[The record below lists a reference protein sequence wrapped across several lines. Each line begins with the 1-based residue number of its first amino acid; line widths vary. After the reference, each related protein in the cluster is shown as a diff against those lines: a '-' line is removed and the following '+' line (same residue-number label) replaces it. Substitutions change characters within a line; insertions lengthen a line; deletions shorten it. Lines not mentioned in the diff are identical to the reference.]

1 MRRPRA
7 AQGHG
12 RVNGPS
18 RATPPRRRCRVLA
31 GKPSGYA
38 RSPVERATSFKGA
51 DGITVHRSRQ
61 SLRRLTR
68 ISALPRC
75 GHAMPSFDVVS
86 KLDEH
91 ELTNAI
97 DQANRE
103 LTKRFDFKG
112 SNAEF
117 ELSDGVVTMKADAEF
132 RLKQMQDI
140 LMQRLAA
147 RGIDVRCAKFEDPE
161 VNLATARQKVTL
173 RQGIEQA
180 LAKKIVK
187 LIKDSGS
194 KVQAQI
200 QGDQLRIVGKK
211 RDELQETIAL
221 LRKSDLEM
229 PLQYE
234 NFRD

>member
-1 MRRPRA
+1 
-7 AQGHG
+7 
-12 RVNGPS
+12 
-18 RATPPRRRCRVLA
+18 
-31 GKPSGYA
+31 
-38 RSPVERATSFKGA
+38 
-51 DGITVHRSRQ
+51 
-61 SLRRLTR
+61 
-68 ISALPRC
+68 
-75 GHAMPSFDVVS
+75 MPSFDIVS

-91 ELTNAI
+91 ELTNAV

-103 LTKRFDFKG
+103 LAKRFDFKN
-112 SNAEF
+112 SKAEF
-117 ELSDGVVTMKADAEF
+117 ELSESVVTLRADAEF

-147 RGIDVRCAKFEDPE
+147 RGIDIRCAEIADPE
-161 VNLATARQKVTL
+161 VNLATARQTVTL
-173 RQGIEQA
+173 KQGIEQP
-180 LAKKIVK
+180 LAKQIIK

-211 RDELQETIAL
+211 RDELQTTIAL
-221 LRKSDLEM
+221 LRASALDM